1 MSEMQVKI
9 YKVLGKHPDAYDEVS
24 YVINGKQYK
33 EKLLSSVLK
42 EIYKSKGY
50 HVEVVELMPMSYP
63 QYLSEARFKPL
74 ISMGIYNLPSSDEA
88 KENLSRVLGKNI
100 PEGKFRK
107 IRFDTQVPLLSQI
120 FLNYFVKDILQGIDI
135 VADISTALNVYIY
148 AITDALKRAHSFNFL
163 YSKSKSV
170 EIKIAYSDPVI
181 PRGDKETPVHAF
193 EESLSFSY
201 HWPRFPLLYD
211 EIEEIS
217 KKFSK
222 IFDPS
227 YLETLK
233 DYLEESFYV
242 YQAIR
247 LNIPLYIAITNW
259 KSSNEIS
266 QFIEQFVDK
275 VEEVIWNSLE
285 IDNEGDTLI
294 IKSSLTSSPD
304 VLVYIQKII
313 HALFIYAGLS
323 RRFVNHKIPRNKR
336 CLMLSDLE
344 RFYGLFEELDLTVN
358 RAVLENEV
366 RNNGGYKDYIMET
379 ESPKTIS
386 FLKAR
391 KNNKRPFNCSQHFNE
406 RDFYAHAGFEWCNT
420 LLFKKCGEI
429 YIKYKTDFVEQHLKR
444 LLRVERRTGGSKR

>member
-1 MSEMQVKI
+1 MSEKQVKI
-9 YKVLGKHPDAYDEVS
+9 YKVLGKHPCDYDEVN
-24 YVINGKQYK
+24 YIFEGKGYTN
-33 EKLLSSVLK
+33 KLLSNILEKV
-42 EIYKSKGY
+42 YKCEGY

-63 QYLSEARFKPL
+63 QYLSEGRFKPL

-100 PEGKFRK
+100 PESKFRK

-120 FLNYFVKDILQGIDI
+120 FLNYFVRDILQGIDI

-148 AITDALKRAHSFNFL
+148 AITDALKRAHSFSFL
-163 YSKSKSV
+163 YSKSKPI

-181 PRGDKETPVHAF
+181 PRGDNETSVHAF
-193 EESLSFSY
+193 EEALSFSY

-222 IFDPS
+222 IFDFS
-227 YLETLK
+227 YLEELK
-233 DYLEESFYV
+233 SWTEESFYV

-275 VEEVIWNSLE
+275 VEEIIWNSLE
-285 IDNEGDTLI
+285 IDSEGDTLI

-304 VLVYIQKII
+304 VFVYIQKII

-366 RNNGGYKDYIMET
+366 KRNKGYMNYIT
-379 ESPKTIS
+379 ESSETIS

-391 KNNKRPFNCSQHFNE
+391 KNNKRPFDCSQHFNE

-444 LLRVERRTGGSKR
+444 LLRVEKKQEVRSDEE